1 MPDPHPLGCHG
12 DQTPPRRPMAPF
24 SCAHNVQSD
33 RSFANIERRRASSGC
48 ASRKSRWDNGP
59 SIGHHGWI
67 FVAYL
72 KRLPTTKTT
81 KSPSIR
87 AVVEVE
93 ESLIRESLGWSSPHP
108 SPIGRVCATSQHR
121 TRCGAALTL
130 AYLPA
135 TLSRSRMLR
144 EEERSIPRRGDAPI
158 LYKMRKERPP
168 TFNRL
173 VPATSCTN
181 IRNTRFPTRV
191 AEGQLSVLL
200 TQLKSEL
207 ASSFAGVGSH
217 AGRRA
222 QTAWCRYARSSDFRN
237 GVQASS
243 VRTYHQPFDDRSVD
257 PTHSHHWTY
266 DSLTPFSQ

>member
-1 MPDPHPLGCHG
+1 MVF
-12 DQTPPRRPMAPF
+12 TP
-24 SCAHNVQSD
+24 
-33 RSFANIERRRASSGC
+33 SFAI
-48 ASRKSRWDNGP
+48 
-59 SIGHHGWI
+59 
-67 FVAYL
+67 
-72 KRLPTTKTT
+72 
-81 KSPSIR
+81 
-87 AVVEVE
+87 
-93 ESLIRESLGWSSPHP
+93 
-108 SPIGRVCATSQHR
+108 
-121 TRCGAALTL
+121 
-130 AYLPA
+130 
-135 TLSRSRMLR
+135 LSRSRRLR

-173 VPATSCTN
+173 VPATSRTN

-191 AEGQLSVLL
+191 AERQLSVLL

-237 GVQASS
+237 GVQASP
-243 VRTYHQPFDDRSVD
+243 VRTYHQPFDDRSLD